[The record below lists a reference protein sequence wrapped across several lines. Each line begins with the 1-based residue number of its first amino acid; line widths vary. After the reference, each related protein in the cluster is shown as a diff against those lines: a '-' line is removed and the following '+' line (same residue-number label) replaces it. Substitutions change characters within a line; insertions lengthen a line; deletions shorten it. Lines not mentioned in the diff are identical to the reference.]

1 MENRYDI
8 FPPLNEEQLLM
19 LKAVAR
25 IVEKVIAPRAAEV
38 DERAEF
44 PWDVQ
49 KVLADTGLLGLP
61 IAREYEGLGEGVLMM
76 ALVLEELTRGCF
88 TSGMIVGTTAISVYP
103 MDLLASEEQKRKYYP
118 RMATGE
124 ITPCVAYTEPE
135 SGSDLASLRT
145 TALRQGD
152 HWVINGCKRWIT
164 HAPVADLII
173 LFARTDPSSKNHRGI
188 STFVIEKK
196 TKGISVGRYENKIG
210 ARGSVTSDL
219 IFEDAK
225 VPLDCL
231 MGEEGKGFVTAMKSL
246 EKERIIAGS
255 LALGSSRGAIDY
267 ATQYAGERKQF
278 GQRIGE
284 FQGLQFLLADM
295 RTRYEASRALL
306 ILAAQKTDGGSPDR
320 TLYAS
325 MAKLFASEVAMGVTT
340 QAVQVLGAYGVS
352 REYPVERMM
361 RDAKITQIFAGTSQ
375 IQQWIIGR
383 TLFGL

>member
-1 MENRYDI
+1 MENRYEV
-8 FPPLNEEQLLM
+8 FPPLSEEQLLM
-19 LKAVAR
+19 LKTVAR
-25 IVEKVIAPRAAEV
+25 MVEKVIAPRAAEV

-49 KVLADTGLLGLP
+49 KVLAETGLLGLS
-61 IAREYEGLGEGVLMM
+61 IGKEYEGLGEGILMM
-76 ALVLEELTRGCF
+76 AFVLEEITRACF

-118 RMATGE
+118 RMAAGE

-145 TALRQGD
+145 TALRHGD

-188 STFVIEKK
+188 STFVIKKK
-196 TKGISVGRYENKIG
+196 TKGISVGRHENKIG

-255 LALGSSRGAIDY
+255 LALGCSRGAIDY

-278 GQRIGE
+278 GQKIGE

-306 ILAAQKTDGGSPDR
+306 ILAAQKTDRGFPDR

-325 MAKLFASEVAMGVTT
+325 MAKLFASEVAMEVTT
-340 QAVQVLGAYGVS
+340 QAVQVLGAYGIS

-361 RDAKITQIFAGTSQ
+361 RDAKITQIFAGTTQ